1 MDKVTNNYLAV
12 EEDFDENIEIDAA
25 EEQVEEDNKLSTIK
39 KSVNEKEDEKEKL
52 DEWLNQ
58 INKSECK
65 ESALSKA
72 KVFSSTSLFGLVKML
87 ALLFSLSESS

>member
-52 DEWLNQ
+52 DEWLN
-58 INKSECK
+58 
-65 ESALSKA
+65 
-72 KVFSSTSLFGLVKML
+72 
-87 ALLFSLSESS
+87 